1 MMMPLLKLLRPHQW
15 SKNLLV
21 FVSLVVGH
29 QIGDLSVVTSTALAF
44 CAFCLAASAG
54 YIVNDLLDLEDDRNH
69 PQKRLRPLAAGQVSK
84 SQAIGLAVVLLVA
97 SLYFA
102 SLVGQNLMWCLLSY
116 LTLSLAYSFWLKR
129 KLLLDIIVLACLY
142 TLRILAGV
150 AVVSAE
156 PSFWLLGF
164 AMFLFSSLAA
174 LKRFIEIQSR
184 PAHLLEAHSLRAYIP
199 QDQPIIGMIGIA
211 NGFLAVLVLAFYLN
225 SSEVSLLYGRVAILW
240 LLCPL
245 LMYWIGRIW
254 LLASRSLVHD
264 DPVVFALRDRTSY
277 LVLVAGLAIL
287 FAAT

>member
-1 MMMPLLKLLRPHQW
+1 MMPLLKLLRPHQW

-21 FVSLVVGH
+21 FVSMVVGH
-29 QIGDLSVVTSTALAF
+29 QLGDLSVVISTALAF

-84 SQAIGLAVVLLVA
+84 SQAIGLAVVLLVT
-97 SLYFA
+97 SLYLA
-102 SLVGQNLMWCLLSY
+102 SLVGYYLLWCLLSY
-116 LTLSLAYSFWLKR
+116 LALSLAYSFWLKR

-142 TLRILAGV
+142 ALRILAGV

-184 PAHLLEAHSLRAYIP
+184 PAQLLEAHSLRAYIP
-199 QDQPIIGMIGIA
+199 QDQPIVGMIGIA

-254 LLASRSLVHD
+254 LLASRSLVND

>member
-21 FVSLVVGH
+21 FASLVVGH
-29 QIGDLSVVTSTALAF
+29 QFGDLSVLASTALCF
-44 CAFCLAASAG
+44 CAFCLAASTG

-69 PQKRLRPLAAGQVSK
+69 PQKRLRPIATGQVSK
-84 SQAIGLAVVLLVA
+84 WQAISLAVVLLATSLYLA
-97 SLYFA
+97 SLIGHY
-102 SLVGQNLMWCLLSY
+102 LLWCVLSY
-116 LTLSLAYSFWLKR
+116 LALSLAYSFWLKR

-150 AVVSAE
+150 AVVGAE

-164 AMFLFSSLAA
+164 AMFLFCSLAA

-184 PAHLLEAHSLRAYIP
+184 PADLLEAHSLRAYIP
-199 QDQPIIGMIGIA
+199 QDQPIVGMIGIA

-225 SSEVSLLYGRVAILW
+225 SSEVSLLYGQVAMLW